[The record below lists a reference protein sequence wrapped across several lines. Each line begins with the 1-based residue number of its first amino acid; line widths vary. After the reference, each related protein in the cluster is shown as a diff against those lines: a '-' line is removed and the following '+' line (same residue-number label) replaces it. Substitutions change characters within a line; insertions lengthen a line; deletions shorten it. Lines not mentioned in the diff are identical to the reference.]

1 MKKKEESVIFRI
13 SPSGLPI
20 CGPERSLSGGLHLV
34 WGSQMELWV
43 LVLRQGVARVLRAL
57 SPGCRLSSWTYSTAR
72 CPHGLSAPSLPLT
85 LSSAGPQA
93 LSARCP
99 PAFPIRLQLPQGG
112 TVFASSLWG
121 HFLIEMK
128 GAFSIPSAL
137 GLSLQLWIGALG
149 VLPGPL

>member
-20 CGPERSLSGGLHLV
+20 CGPERSLSGEAALGL
-34 WGSQMELWV
+34 
-43 LVLRQGVARVLRAL
+43 GVTNGVVGAGVEAGGGQSAKGPEPWLQAFFL
-57 SPGCRLSSWTYSTAR
+57 DLLHSSLPSWPV
-72 CPHGLSAPSLPLT
+72 CPSLPLT

-128 GAFSIPSAL
+128 V
-137 GLSLQLWIGALG
+137 LSVSHLL
-149 VLPGPL
+149 